1 MKIKIYKDNYFTGE
15 IVDVYSRTEFISD
28 FIISKTPILR
38 YSAGTSADFI
48 NEDTNFEIFNDDN
61 ELATAL
67 QKFTAEHGEKD
78 FIICYSE
85 NGKLLVIEDA
95 GKWLYIAVADAL
107 GYGFESHDII

>member
-1 MKIKIYKDNYFTGE
+1 MRFYNQQNAN
-15 IVDVYSRTEFISD
+15 
-28 FIISKTPILR
+28 LR

-48 NEDTNFEIFNDDN
+48 NEDTNYEIFNNDN

-85 NGKLLVIEDA
+85 NGKLLIIEDA
-95 GKWLYIAVADAL
+95 EKWLYIAVADAL
-107 GYGFESHDII
+107 GYGFESHDTI